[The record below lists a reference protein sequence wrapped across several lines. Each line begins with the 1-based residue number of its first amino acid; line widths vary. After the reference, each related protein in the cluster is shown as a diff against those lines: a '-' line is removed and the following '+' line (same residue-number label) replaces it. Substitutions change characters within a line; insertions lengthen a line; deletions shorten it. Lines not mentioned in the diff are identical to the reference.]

1 MGTVLRTMVFAGA
14 WALAGCGAAPALGSA
29 NEAQQDSVVDAR
41 SGTRAPD
48 TTLCSAGE
56 HAVFSCDITGKDA
69 RVSLCASPDVGR
81 NSGYMYYAYGT
92 DDQIELTYPS
102 DRESPTRHF
111 SRTYLALAGGSG
123 GYAYSFVDAGAKHVL
138 YSISGKNGLER
149 QGVLAVDDSGKV
161 LATLRC
167 QPGTFVEDDAVVLR
181 TLIKALP
188 ADESI
193 AQRGL
198 PLSD

>member
-14 WALAGCGAAPALGSA
+14 WALAACGAAPALGSA
-29 NEAQQDSVVDAR
+29 NDSRQDSVVDAR

-48 TTLCSAGE
+48 ATLCSTGE
-56 HAVFSCDITGKDA
+56 HAVFSCDITGNEA
-69 RVSLCASPDVGR
+69 RVSLCASPDVSR

-92 DDQIELTYPS
+92 DERIEPTYPS
-102 DRESPTRHF
+102 NRESPTRYF

-123 GYAYSFVDAGAKHVL
+123 GYAYSFVDAGVKHVL

-149 QGVLAVDDSGKV
+149 QGALAVDASGNV
-161 LATLRC
+161 LATLKC
-167 QPGTFVEDDAVVLR
+167 KPGTFVEEDAVVLR
-181 TLIKALP
+181 TLVKVLP